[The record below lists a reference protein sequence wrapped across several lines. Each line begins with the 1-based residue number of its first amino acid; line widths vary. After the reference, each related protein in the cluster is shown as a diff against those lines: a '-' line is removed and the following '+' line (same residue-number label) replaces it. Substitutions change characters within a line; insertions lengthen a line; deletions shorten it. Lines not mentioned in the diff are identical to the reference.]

1 MKKRICILICL
12 FVVVLFVIASFKT
25 IKVEKVDNPQ
35 VQSQAIEDI
44 LMQVV
49 NGEKEFIDASG
60 KEILISSLTI
70 EDSLVKLNRY
80 TFVDLD
86 GDERNELIAIT
97 DSYYGYYLVLHIENN
112 IIYGYN
118 IPIKDLDYINKIGI
132 ILNKEENSIQY
143 GRLIFS
149 KSKYKF
155 DVLASSENYVYK
167 VNKKECTEVDFN
179 SYQEEFAQAGL
190 IKYRI
195 SSTNWMKKEI
205 NRNYSIEIDKSFQV
219 SSLDADFLF
228 AVDGEF
234 ENFIGDFLQ
243 DKISVYYID
252 SNNNSSQMFIKRL
265 NDSIEQFTSKL
276 QDNSSVAIFDE
287 NTQYIAIIINNDKL
301 SSEIDNNY
309 DIYYF
314 KYYNKNFQFLSD
326 YNTSDL
332 SIIFDEGVI
341 SNLQ

>member
-1 MKKRICILICL
+1 
-12 FVVVLFVIASFKT
+12 
-25 IKVEKVDNPQ
+25 
-35 VQSQAIEDI
+35 
-44 LMQVV
+44 
-49 NGEKEFIDASG
+49 
-60 KEILISSLTI
+60 
-70 EDSLVKLNRY
+70 
-80 TFVDLD
+80 
-86 GDERNELIAIT
+86 
-97 DSYYGYYLVLHIENN
+97 
-112 IIYGYN
+112 
-118 IPIKDLDYINKIGI
+118 
-132 ILNKEENSIQY
+132 
-143 GRLIFS
+143 
-149 KSKYKF
+149 
-155 DVLASSENYVYK
+155 
-167 VNKKECTEVDFN
+167 
-179 SYQEEFAQAGL
+179 
-190 IKYRI
+190 
-195 SSTNWMKKEI
+195 MKKEI